1 MLNNSEIFN
10 ALIEENTAGDEHI
23 CKLDTRR
30 YSFMG
35 ALSL

>member
-1 MLNNSEIFN
+1 MLTITDIHK
-10 ALIEENTAGDEHI
+10 ALIGEITAGDEHF

-35 ALSL
+35 VSYL